1 MKRLLFLILL
11 LSSLAQAAVFC
22 EVNGKRISLISPRA
36 QECVDSF
43 LMGSGVCFNGNR
55 KEAIELLNSQYVR
68 DLFAGT
74 DGEYIANAHFYGPDS
89 IRYNMFDLAN
99 DYSEAYRIE
108 RCKK

>member
-1 MKRLLFLILL
+1 MNKLLVLSLIFT
-11 LSSLAQAAVFC
+11 SFAQAAVFC
-22 EVNGKRISLISPRA
+22 DIDGKRVSLTSNRA
-36 QECVDSF
+36 QECVDSL
-43 LMGSGVCFNGNR
+43 LMGAGVCFNGNR
-55 KEAIELLNSQYVR
+55 KEAIALLNSEYVR
-68 DLFAGT
+68 SLFAGT